1 MTCLVTLD
9 IPLRGIFKPAPK
21 PGMPYTRAIAGNFI
35 QDSTI
40 ITKQNDKHDRTE
52 SKCRY
57 KTWDNDSGPHH
68 YDIAKSHGQRSY
80 EARGKDQGSW

>member
-1 MTCLVTLD
+1 MWD
-9 IPLRGIFKPAPK
+9 SDAPRIRQRCIYK
-21 PGMPYTRAIAGNFI
+21 GCHQFYSGFSYNYKT
-35 QDSTI
+35 
-40 ITKQNDKHDRTE
+40 NDERDKTE

-68 YDIAKSHGQRSY
+68 QDIAKSHGQSSY